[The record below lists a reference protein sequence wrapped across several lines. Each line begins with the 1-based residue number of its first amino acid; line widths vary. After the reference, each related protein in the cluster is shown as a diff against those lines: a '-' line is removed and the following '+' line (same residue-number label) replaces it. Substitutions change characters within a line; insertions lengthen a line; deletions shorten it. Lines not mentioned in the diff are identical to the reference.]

1 MTEAMRMRMN
11 WVRIDVD
18 DRMIFKTDLLLW
30 DEEKEDNKDGTEMM
44 ITGNTCFCSDLIKS
58 QQNVSYLQALPVIWV
73 DSNKMFVLAIKT
85 GRLWKILNRR
95 WTKCTRDKVEG
106 RVSCCA
112 KKKNHRKLCYIYIP
126 NYRKYLD
133 SLEPIGALLSAR
145 ITENLTVLWLVTI
158 FINTCT
164 VRICDPFYMVH
175 VLVSLYRGKISLNLV
190 QFFFFFIR
198 ENSIIF

>member
-30 DEEKEDNKDGTEMM
+30 DEEKEDNKDGAEMM
-44 ITGNTCFCSDLIKS
+44 ITGNTCFCSNFIKS

-95 WTKCTRDKVEG
+95 WTKCTRDKVESVAAP
-106 RVSCCA
+106 RKKIIKSCVIFTFQNIEST
-112 KKKNHRKLCYIYIP
+112 K
-126 NYRKYLD
+126 
-133 SLEPIGALLSAR
+133 
-145 ITENLTVLWLVTI
+145 TVLNLLGL
-158 FINTCT
+158 FS
-164 VRICDPFYMVH
+164 
-175 VLVSLYRGKISLNLV
+175 VLELQKI
-190 QFFFFFIR
+190 
-198 ENSIIF
+198 